1 MSEED
6 SVAGR
11 SAQTYLFADPV
22 SHTLSPVMHNA
33 AFAACRLP
41 GVYQAR
47 RVPPAEL
54 GAAIAGLRAPGV
66 LGANLTIPHKET
78 ALAHMDS
85 LSGAARAIGAIN
97 TIIHQGGHLRGDN
110 TDAPGLAAALRE
122 AGDPGGP
129 TVVLGAG
136 GAARAAVYAL
146 RLQERQVFVVNR
158 TLARARALTAALGG
172 EALDRASVPWSQ
184 VALIVNA
191 SSAGLNDPA
200 QTPLPEFDFAALLPT
215 ALVYDMVYKP
225 GETRLMREAR
235 AAGLRAENG
244 LGMLAQQARL
254 AFVAWTGCQVGVEV
268 FVEALRQHGVG
279 QKEVGPVELDGAELK
294 RGTPTL

>member
-6 SVAGR
+6 SVASR

-33 AFAACRLP
+33 AFAACHLP
-41 GVYQAR
+41 GVYRAR

-78 ALAHMDS
+78 ALAFVDS
-85 LSGAARAIGAIN
+85 LSEAARAIGAIN
-97 TIIHQGGHLRGDN
+97 TIINQDGHLRGDN
-110 TDAPGLAAALRE
+110 TDAPGLAAALGE
-122 AGDPGGP
+122 AGDVGGP
-129 TVVLGAG
+129 AVVLGAG

-146 RLQERQVFVVNR
+146 RLQQRPVYVLNR
-158 TLARARALTAALGG
+158 TLERARVLTAALGG
-172 EALDRASVPWSQ
+172 EALDRASVPWPQ
-184 VALIVNA
+184 VTLIVNA

-200 QTPLPEFDFAALLPT
+200 QTPLPDFDFAALPPA

-225 GETRLMREAR
+225 AETRLMREAR
-235 AAGLRAENG
+235 AAGRRAENG
-244 LGMLAQQARL
+244 LGMLAHQARL

-268 FVEALRQHGVG
+268 FVQALHPLELSRS
-279 QKEVGPVELDGAELK
+279 GPKPGAP
-294 RGTPTL
+294 TP